1 MKTIKTYTISV
12 LAAVTVASLFANGVT
27 QSKSEDIAKKIPQE
41 TKEQYEKRMSWWIN
55 DRFGMFIHF
64 GLYAASARNEWM
76 KNLEKLSNEEYEK
89 YFANFNPDLRRNGR
103 EARRRPV

>member
-41 TKEQYEKRMSWWIN
+41 TKEQYEKRM
-55 DRFGMFIHF
+55 
-64 GLYAASARNEWM
+64 
-76 KNLEKLSNEEYEK
+76 
-89 YFANFNPDLRRNGR
+89 
-103 EARRRPV
+103 